1 MTSMDSG
8 SFLLSMNSD
17 SLTAKSLNL
26 DFAHV
31 PLKNAYKIMAQLL
44 GSIILLIK
52 ENLQFINEKFII

>member
-1 MTSMDSG
+1 MTSIDSG
-8 SFLLSMNSD
+8 SFSLNMHPE
-17 SLTAKSLNL
+17 SLTAKSINL

-31 PLKNAYKIMAQLL
+31 PLKDAYKIMAQLL

>member
-1 MTSMDSG
+1 
-8 SFLLSMNSD
+8 MNSD

-52 ENLQFINEKFII
+52 ENLPFINEKFII

>member
-1 MTSMDSG
+1 
-8 SFLLSMNSD
+8 MNSD
-17 SLTAKSLNL
+17 SLTPKSLNL

-52 ENLQFINEKFII
+52 ENLPFINEKFII